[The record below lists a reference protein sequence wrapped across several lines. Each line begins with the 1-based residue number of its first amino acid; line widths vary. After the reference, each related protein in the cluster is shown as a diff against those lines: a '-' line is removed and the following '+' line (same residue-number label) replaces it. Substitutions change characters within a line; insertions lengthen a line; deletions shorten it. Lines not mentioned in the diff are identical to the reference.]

1 VQLASSVIQ
10 AIPLAHRTF
19 ISA

>member
-10 AIPLAHRTF
+10 AIPLAHRTLIF
-19 ISA
+19 A

>member
-10 AIPLAHRTF
+10 AIPLAHRTL